1 MNIFNKIIII
11 ILLLVLVIS
20 SIVIVVN
27 IYATLFDWADIFGR
41 IMYYI
46 ENTNI
51 HLMAIIFVAIIIVSI
66 ALLILEFYRR
76 KLRTANVASVSDG
89 KAMITTRSASQQIQ
103 EDIADLKDVDNLK
116 IRVLPKSNGAI
127 INIDARL
134 HKGINVSEKMQEV
147 ISRANKSA
155 RENLGIKIIKT
166 NFIVSGFL
174 PKKTDFSTASE
185 PEEENGNTVSVSRE
199 PSDIKTAEDEND

>member
-1 MNIFNKIIII
+1 MNIFNRIIII

-27 IYATLFDWADIFGR
+27 IYAVLFDWADIFGR
-41 IMYYI
+41 IVYYI
-46 ENTNI
+46 ENTDI
-51 HLMAIIFVAIIIVSI
+51 HLMAVIFVAIIIVSI
-66 ALLILEFYRR
+66 ALLVLEFYKR

-116 IRVLPKSNGAI
+116 IKLVPKSKGAI
-127 INIDARL
+127 INIVARL
-134 HKGINVSEKMQEV
+134 YKGVNVSEKMQEV

-166 NFIVSGFL
+166 NFTVSGFL
-174 PKKTDFSTASE
+174 PKRESATDKL
-185 PEEENGNTVSVSRE
+185 EEENGNTVSQSRE
-199 PSDIKTAEDEND
+199 PSDIKTAEDENS

>member
-103 EDIADLKDVDNLK
+103 EDLADLKDVDNLK

-134 HKGINVSEKMQEV
+134 YKGINVSEKMQEV

>member
-1 MNIFNKIIII
+1 MNIFNRIIMI
-11 ILLLVLVIS
+11 ILLIILAIS

-27 IYATLFDWADIFGR
+27 IYAILFDWADIFGR

-51 HLMAIIFVAIIIVSI
+51 HLMALIFVAIIIASI

-89 KAMITTRSASQQIQ
+89 KAMITIKGASRQIE
-103 EDIADLKDVDNLK
+103 EDMADLKDVDNLK
-116 IRVLPKSNGAI
+116 VRVVPKSNGAI
-127 INIDARL
+127 INISARL
-134 HKGINVSEKMQEV
+134 YKGINVSEKMQEV

-155 RENLGIKIIKT
+155 RENLGVKIIKT
-166 NFIVSGFL
+166 NFTVGGFL
-174 PKKTDFSTASE
+174 PRVGAGIDPEEKEDTASRSE
-185 PEEENGNTVSVSRE
+185 ESSDTQETEEEK
-199 PSDIKTAEDEND
+199 D